1 MARKR
6 KIDYELIMS
15 KYVTGKY
22 SIRELAKEFQV
33 SKTSLINYINQN
45 NIKINDHL
53 SSAINHATDAISEL
67 SKIINDRP
75 AKINDRPKS
84 NTETSSESAL
94 QIVKGD
100 ITEDT
105 QPLIKSYE
113 SDRFKML
120 VVNETIE
127 IISRQNPQFARAIQ
141 TIATKG
147 LKAYQVVYCYGN
159 PYHKL
164 SENF

>member
-75 AKINDRPKS
+75 VKINDHPKS
-84 NTETSSESAL
+84 NIETSSENAL
-94 QIVKGD
+94 QIVKD
-100 ITEDT
+100 DST

-113 SDRFKML
+113 SDRFKTL
-120 VVNETIE
+120 VVNETID